1 MNITKVLT
9 TLCILACS
17 IIAKAQDKIVYPDI
31 SYAGTPRTVTIAGLA
46 VSGADGY
53 EDYMLTGISGL
64 TIGEE
69 IELPGDQITDAVKH
83 YWKYGL
89 FSDVSISVDSLVHDK
104 AYLHIHLQ
112 MRPRVSTINYVGLKK
127 SERTDMEEKLG
138 LLKGAQIT
146 PNMIYRLCSAM
157 TWHRRTR

>member
-1 MNITKVLT
+1 M
-9 TLCILACS
+9 
-17 IIAKAQDKIVYPDI
+17 
-31 SYAGTPRTVTIAGLA
+31 
-46 VSGADGY
+46 
-53 EDYMLTGISGL
+53 
-64 TIGEE
+64 
-69 IELPGDQITDAVKH
+69 KH

-89 FSDVSISVDSLVHDK
+89 FSEVSISVDSLVNDK

-146 PNMIYRLCSAM
+146 PN
-157 TWHRRTR
+157 TRCRGM